1 MKPVDVKPN
10 TYIYSSKGI
19 NNKDLKF
26 KIGHVVRI
34 SKFKNAFAIGRK
46 KCLWLKEL
54 KILCRGHM
62 LLMILM

>member
-46 KCLWLKEL
+46 KCL
-54 KILCRGHM
+54 
-62 LLMILM
+62 